1 MVVLISRIVSFAQ
14 SRVTDIQAFS
24 FGRLLR
30 QRGRDFEGARSS
42 LPVQMPCAHF
52 ACVCFAGLEFVVE
65 GFAQCSFFRGDSN
78 KLVGFSYHQW
88 FRTKL
93 VACVSNT
100 IGRGDKVRK
109 RTIKCEDSA
118 ANSIIERSALLQYI
132 SDVDGDNLGVVLGVE
147 A

>member
-1 MVVLISRIVSFAQ
+1 
-14 SRVTDIQAFS
+14 
-24 FGRLLR
+24 
-30 QRGRDFEGARSS
+30 
-42 LPVQMPCAHF
+42 MPRAHF

-78 KLVGFSYHQW
+78 KLVGFSYYQW

-109 RTIKCEDSA
+109 RDITCEDSA
-118 ANSIIERSALLQYI
+118 SNSIIELSTLLQYI
-132 SDVDGDNLGVVLGVE
+132 SDVHDHYLGVGLCV
-147 A
+147 